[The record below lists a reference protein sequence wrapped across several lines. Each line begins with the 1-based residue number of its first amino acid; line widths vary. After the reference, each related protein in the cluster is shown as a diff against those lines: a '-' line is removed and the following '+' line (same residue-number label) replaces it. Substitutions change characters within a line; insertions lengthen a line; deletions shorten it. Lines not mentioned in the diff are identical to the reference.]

1 MLIYSEN
8 SVSNGSLTSV
18 LILII
23 YPQLLLYG
31 LLLPKSKFIS

>member
-31 LLLPKSKFIS
+31 LLFPKSKFIS